1 MFAGGKIIASLSEGD
16 LQEVR
21 STLAGFAEKRVRWH
35 FHEKMTEGGCKAKYT
50 GVIKKGAFRKHR
62 FFMYFLF

>member
-21 STLAGFAEKRVRWH
+21 STLAGFAEKREV
-35 FHEKMTEGGCKAKYT
+35 A
-50 GVIKKGAFRKHR
+50 R
-62 FFMYFLF
+62 FAVSERA

>member
-1 MFAGGKIIASLSEGD
+1 MFAGGKNICIPLRGRFANASAF
-16 LQEVR
+16 
-21 STLAGFAEKRVRWH
+21 AGFAEKRVRWH
-35 FHEKMTEGGCKAKYT
+35 FREKMTEGGCKAKCT